1 MLRVSSISRISSL
14 YPSILSLLYSTRG
27 PLAALL
33 RVRSISRITLGLL
46 FQYERERDK
55 DLIDTPFQI
64 LKCRP
69 RGFVEIT
76 DILLL
81 DCGLECLEHVETVV
95 RELDGIFVCNHLVL
109 VGGIMRPES
118 PETDA
123 GRGLTR
129 TKARMEPMVLNI
141 RFAGESSA
149 MSLSRI
155 WILSSR
161 SETSA
166 LRLRVA
172 IPWDLV

>member
-1 MLRVSSISRISSL
+1 M
-14 YPSILSLLYSTRG
+14 
-27 PLAALL
+27 
-33 RVRSISRITLGLL
+33 SRITLGSL
-46 FQYERERDK
+46 FQYERERGK

-64 LKCRP
+64 LKRRP
-69 RGFVEIT
+69 RRFVEIT

-118 PETDA
+118 PQMDA
-123 GRGLTR
+123 ERGLTR
-129 TKARMEPMVLNI
+129 TKAKMAPMVLNI
-141 RFAGESSA
+141 RFAGESFA

-155 WILSSR
+155 SILSSR

-172 IPWDLV
+172 ILRNLV